1 MATNNKISTVVSSQV
16 PEFVRAD
23 HPVFVAFLQAY
34 YEYLEQSNTT
44 LSFGKTIERAKNIRN
59 YFDTDKIT
67 DTGLEE
73 FNTHLYNEFLS
84 LIPKDAPSDKSK
96 LLKNIKD
103 FYRSKGTEKSFN
115 FLFQLLFGEQPDFYY
130 PKTDILIAS
139 SGKWLIEKSIR
150 LTDVYVNGI
159 ADESIT
165 SLVKFKNTKVVGNTS
180 TAEAQVERVVVSYEN
195 GVRYNEFFL
204 SKQKGTFS
212 SGEQVFAI
220 NIDNETLSGNL
231 ISGYVSSIAINSGGT
246 GYTAGVSI
254 PITGGG
260 GTGAAATISR
270 VSSGNVSNVTVVSGG
285 AGYRLSDLILFTGG
299 GGTGANANVSQVLL
313 DGSVHPN
320 TYNINSDVIDTYNAT
335 AIGAYSNSSGGDAN
349 TSLAN
354 TLTFFVYGNTGP
366 IVAVQVLSGG
376 NNYASLPTATI
387 SANTR
392 IRNLGIVG
400 RLKINAGGTGY
411 SNGAT
416 LIFTNIP
423 GSYGYGANGN
433 VVVNAS
439 GSIIRTILQPL
450 SAGQTIGGSGYNQN
464 FLPLVTV
471 SGAGSGANITVESLL
486 GFGGE
491 FVAATGTAGVIEE
504 ITITN
509 RGSGYTSAP
518 IVNLTSL
525 GDGTANATANI
536 VAGVFTYPGRF
547 KDDTGLLSSSNYL
560 EDRDYYQN
568 FSYVIKL
575 KKSIEEYRKYVN
587 DLVHPAGMKLWGEY
601 MYDSDPPVD
610 QSITLNSYISRIIP
624 VPGGTKSN
632 TMYYGHNASETVYG
646 TSNYESTV
654 LTSAKTSNTKTLTIS
669 FFVKPD
675 YSSGFHN
682 NAKIIYAET
691 PTFSSSI
698 SNADAFGTEGP
709 ARFQIYITSS
719 NTIGFYSQNTATSGN
734 SVFRMESN
742 VANSLSSNTWYNI
755 VASIDTANNQN
766 CRIYIND
773 YPSYNVLTR
782 VDSNVQFVF
791 GTSSGARWTGS
802 ANFRNR
808 FVGSLAHF
816 WLTTNTALDIS
827 NTQIRRTFAG
837 YLPNGDIK
845 LGYLGTNGNSSII
858 TTDYGVAPQIYL
870 REVVAGSP
878 SSNNWVNSGLRSA
891 TWTSET
897 NPYYLTSNNESISTG
912 SVFVSNT

>member
-1 MATNNKISTVVSSQV
+1 MATNNKISTVVSNQL
-16 PEFVRAD
+16 PDFVKSD
-23 HPVFVAFLQAY
+23 HPTFVAFLQAY

-44 LSFGKTIERAKNIRN
+44 LNLGKTTERAKNLTN

-115 FLFQLLFGEQPDFYY
+115 FLFQLLYGQQPELYY
-130 PKTDILIAS
+130 PKTDILVAS
-139 SGKWLIEKSIR
+139 SGKWIIEKSIR
-150 LTDVYVNGI
+150 LIDINVNGVS
-159 ADESIT
+159 DENIS
-165 SLVKFKNTKVVGNTS
+165 SLLKFKNTKIVGNTS
-180 TAEAQVERVVVSYEN
+180 TAEAQVERVLVSYES
-195 GVRYNEFFL
+195 GVKHNEFFI
-204 SKQKGTFS
+204 SKQKGTFL
-212 SGEQVFAI
+212 SGEQVFAV
-220 NIDNETLSGNL
+220 NIDNETLTGNL
-231 ISGYVSSIAINSGGT
+231 LSGYVSSVAINSGGT
-246 GYTAGVSI
+246 GYSVGSSI

-260 GTGAAATISR
+260 GTEATAVISK
-270 VSSGNVSNVTVVSGG
+270 VSSGNISSVTVVSGG
-285 AGYRLSDLILFTGG
+285 AGYRVSDIVLFTGG
-299 GGTGANANVSQVLL
+299 GGSDANANVSQVLL
-313 DGSVHPN
+313 NESVHPN

-335 AIGAYSNSSGGDAN
+335 VIGAYSNSSGGNAN

-366 IVAVQVLSGG
+366 VVAIQILNGG
-376 NNYASLPTATI
+376 NNYTSLPTATI

-392 IRNLGIVG
+392 IKNLGIIG
-400 RLKINAGGTGY
+400 RLKINSAGSGY
-411 SNGAT
+411 SNGSK
-416 LIFTNIP
+416 LIFTNVP
-423 GSYGYGANGN
+423 GGFGYGANGN
-433 VVVNAS
+433 VVVNAA
-439 GSIIRTILQPL
+439 GSIIGTNLLKLNGGHIV
-450 SAGQTIGGSGYNQN
+450 GGSGYSES
-464 FLPLVTV
+464 FLPIVSI

-486 GFGGE
+486 GFGGQ
-491 FVAATGTAGVIEE
+491 FIPATGTTGVIEQ

-509 RGSGYTSAP
+509 RGSGYTTQP
-518 IVNLTSL
+518 TVNLTSL
-525 GDGTANATANI
+525 GDGTANVTANI

-624 VPGGTKSN
+624 VPGGAKSN
-632 TMYYGHNASETVYG
+632 TMYYGHNSAETVYG
-646 TSNYESTV
+646 TSNYQSIT
-654 LTSAKTSNTKTLTIS
+654 TANKTSNTKTLTIS

-675 YSSGFHN
+675 FSSGFHN

-691 PTFSSSI
+691 TAITPIT
-698 SNADAFGTEGP
+698 NADAFGTEGP

-773 YPSYNVLTR
+773 YPSYNVITR

-791 GTSSGARWTGS
+791 FSSTQNRWTGS
-802 ANFRNR
+802 AYFRNR
-808 FVGSLAHF
+808 FIGSLAHF

-878 SSNNWVNSGLRSA
+878 SSNNWINSGLRAA
-891 TWTSET
+891 TWTGET
-897 NPYYLTSNNESISTG
+897 NPYYLTSNNESIFAYSF
-912 SVFVSNT
+912 FVSNT